1 MQQPNTVA
9 QWQVLVDICTLV
21 QAQVV
26 LHLHLLL
33 PKMVLTLCTVLAFFL
48 SLANYVAS
56 WHKYITYTHGGHHR
70 NLHWRCFFF
79 AN

>member
-26 LHLHLLL
+26 LHLYLLL
-33 PKMVLTLCTVLAFFL
+33 PKMILILCTVLAFFL
-48 SLANYVAS
+48 SLANWLRS
-56 WHKYITYTHGGHHR
+56 
-70 NLHWRCFFF
+70 
-79 AN
+79 